1 MARTNAYMSKIQN
14 KIAYVNKKIRA
25 IENKFGV
32 GSEQLD
38 RYINVATAALP
49 TDAYNL
55 SESGKLRIKNTKA
68 VRESVKLGQV
78 NALTKLPTAA
88 HTMQMVKLEIAKNN
102 YAIEGKTDPTAE
114 ELKEAAV
121 SISDQQA
128 LQELDDKSYVR
139 SRENAKG
146 RLHYTE
152 NERAALSAKGKK
164 SYGQLR
170 KILEEGESKK
180 RAKHAEAQRR
190 YYQAHKAEISER
202 RKAQRAAKRTGSF

>member
-1 MARTNAYMSKIQN
+1 MARANAYMAKIQN
-14 KIAYVNKKIRA
+14 KIAYVNKKIRD

-38 RYINVATAALP
+38 RYVNVATAALP

-68 VRESVKLGQV
+68 VRESIKLGQV

-102 YAIEGKTDPTAE
+102 YAIEGKKDPTAE
-114 ELKEAAV
+114 ELKAAAV

-146 RLHYTE
+146 KLHYTE

-170 KILEEGESKK
+170 KIIEEGESKK

-190 YYQAHKAEISER
+190 YYEKHKAEISER
-202 RKAQRAAKRTGSF
+202 RKAQRAAMRTGSV

>member
-14 KIAYVNKKIRA
+14 KIAYVNKKIRD

-102 YAIEGKTDPTAE
+102 YTIEGKKDPTAE
-114 ELKEAAV
+114 ELKDAAV
-121 SISDQQA
+121 SISDKQA

-139 SRENAKG
+139 NHENAKSKI
-146 RLHYTE
+146 RYTE
-152 NERAALSAKGKK
+152 SMRAELATEGKK

-170 KILEEGESKK
+170 KIIEKGESEK

-190 YYQAHKAEISER
+190 YYQAHKSEISER
-202 RKAQRAAKRTGSF
+202 RKAQRAAKRAGTV

>member
-1 MARTNAYMSKIQN
+1 MARTSAYMSKIQN
-14 KIAYVNKKIRA
+14 KIAYVNKKIRD

-88 HTMQMVKLEIAKNN
+88 HIMQMVKLEIAKNK
-102 YAIEGKTDPTAE
+102 YAIEGKTDPTSE

-146 RLHYTE
+146 KLHYTE
-152 NERAALSAKGKK
+152 NERAALSAKGQK

-202 RKAQRAAKRTGSF
+202 RKAQRAAKRTGAV

>member
-14 KIAYVNKKIRA
+14 KIAYVNKKIRD

-102 YAIEGKTDPTAE
+102 YAIEGKTDPTEE

-139 SRENAKG
+139 SHENAKSKI
-146 RLHYTE
+146 RYTE
-152 NERAALSAKGKK
+152 SMRAELATEGKK

-170 KILEEGESKK
+170 KIIEKGESEK

-190 YYQAHKAEISER
+190 YYEKHKAEISER
-202 RKAQRAAKRTGSF
+202 RKAQRAAKRAGAV